1 MTLSSREVSPADI
14 ERIREIHKQHGFP
27 FSNPLINVGSS
38 VVVRDTDNLIVG
50 AGYLRPIVEAIMY
63 LDLGQSPR
71 IKIDALKLMLS
82 DANFF
87 ADRFGMSEVHLFTES
102 EQFRNILKKHFGF
115 EEPKATALV
124 RKL

>member
-1 MTLSSREVSPADI
+1 MTLSSRVVSPQDL

-38 VVVRDTDNLIVG
+38 VIENEDNLIVG

-63 LDLGQSPR
+63 LDLGQSSR
-71 IKIDALKLMLS
+71 VKIESLKLMLR
-82 DANFF
+82 DAEFF
-87 ADRFGMSEVHLFTES
+87 ADKFGMSELHLFTEN
-102 EQFRNILKKHFGF
+102 EKFRHILMKHFGF